1 MLTVAVQRLLQTSHH
16 PAPHQWMQAEQSLP
30 CPQMA
35 AASEWRVM
43 MQKTQMRWQLARQQ
57 VWQRG
62 TRHLTAGLMT
72 AAAILRRHSCRSA
85 STPRRLSQTQM
96 ASQMM
101 PLNQLPSNTAQRN
114 PPRGS
119 TSRRHALPPPPPL
132 SMEPPVVPEVHSW
145 RRDRRPSQHSLHPPA
160 APLHQQLLLQQ
171 AGRQMRRDAVL
182 QRQPRQ
188 RAARLPRQQHCRR
201 RLRLYRGRQ
210 WHLQLTGRAPLGWMR
225 KWSAVSW
232 RSWVQ
237 AVLSC
242 SKWPPNRSGI

>member
-1 MLTVAVQRLLQTSHH
+1 M
-16 PAPHQWMQAEQSLP
+16 
-30 CPQMA
+30 
-35 AASEWRVM
+35 
-43 MQKTQMRWQLARQQ
+43 
-57 VWQRG
+57 
-62 TRHLTAGLMT
+62 
-72 AAAILRRHSCRSA
+72 CRSTA
-85 STPRRLSQTQM
+85 HYCLLIRCTAQM

-210 WHLQLTGRAPLGWMR
+210 WHLQLTGRAPLVRFWTVPSR
-225 KWSAVSW
+225 LSLVL
-232 RSWVQ
+232 RRRLV
-237 AVLSC
+237 VLSVAGE
-242 SKWPPNRSGI
+242 SLHGKQAYHGAHSAP